1 MHYQTTNYGLK
12 FMLFDHM
19 GTFVAYFPWSISW
32 YLGNDQNKNVLL
44 FQKYSNG
51 KQSDILKFTHFEAS
65 LVTEI
70 NMSLSIRLGVPSV
83 LALRKLQ

>member
-83 LALRKLQ
+83 LALRNLQ